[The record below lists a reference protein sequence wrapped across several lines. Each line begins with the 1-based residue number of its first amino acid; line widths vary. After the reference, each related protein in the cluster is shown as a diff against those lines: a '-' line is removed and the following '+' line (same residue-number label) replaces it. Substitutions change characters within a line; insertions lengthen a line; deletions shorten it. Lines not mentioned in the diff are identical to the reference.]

1 MLTRLFGSR
10 ARVKILKLFLF
21 NSDERFYIRQIARN
35 LDLQVNSA
43 RRELENLKGFGL
55 LVSGGKEDTGE
66 KTSPKKS
73 QEKYYYVNKDFVLFG
88 ELRSLIA
95 KAQVLYKKD
104 FIESIKKA
112 GSPQLVVLSGL
123 FVNNDQ
129 SPVDLLIVG
138 KVEKGKAKKIIE
150 KLEKEL
156 GAELN
161 FTILSSSEFKYR
173 RDITDVFLFNVLET
187 RNIVVIDKMGITTEQ
202 NKEEDKEGE

>member
-21 NSDERFYIRQIARN
+21 NPDQRFYIRQVARN

-43 RRELENLKGFGL
+43 RRELDNLEGFGL
-55 LVSGGKEDTGE
+55 LATGNKDGSQEKET
-66 KTSPKKS
+66 KKRT

-104 FIESIKKA
+104 FVENIKKI
-112 GSPQLVVLSGL
+112 GSPQLVILSGL
-123 FVNNDQ
+123 FVNNDK

-138 KVEKGKAKKIIE
+138 KVEKKKVKKVIE

-173 RDITDVFLFNVLET
+173 RDITDVFLYNILET
-187 RNIVVIDKMGITTEQ
+187 RNIVVLDKMGIMSE
-202 NKEEDKEGE
+202 